1 MWLKKSA
8 RSVIFQNVANVYYKN
23 KFILFP
29 KLMDTLYYT
38 IHIHHSTPF
47 VTHEYKNKTKIPI
60 RQPLRLLF
68 IRTSNMVFKSIG

>member
-1 MWLKKSA
+1 MWLKRSA
-8 RSVIFQNVANVYYKN
+8 PSVIFLNVANVYYKI

-38 IHIHHSTPF
+38 VHINHSTPF

-68 IRTSNMVFKSIG
+68 IRTSNMIFNSIG